1 MHRPPSE
8 GNFCH
13 EQRILKNMSFLQS
26 TIGTWA
32 MLTEGTEWLMSI
44 QFVQEHGSDKRKIFP
59 TLGPNYAD

>member
-1 MHRPPSE
+1 MHRPPK
-8 GNFCH
+8 
-13 EQRILKNMSFLQS
+13 LKNLSLLQ
-26 TIGTWA
+26 TIVGTWA